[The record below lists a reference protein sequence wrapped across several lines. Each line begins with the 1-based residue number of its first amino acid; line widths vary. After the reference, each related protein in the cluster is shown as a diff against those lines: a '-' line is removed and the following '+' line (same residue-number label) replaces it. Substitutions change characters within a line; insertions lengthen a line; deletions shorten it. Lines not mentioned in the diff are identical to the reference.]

1 MQSRSIVVFSHVV
14 DRGRGLPECDV
25 VGVKDADET
34 LDVITEKDPDLLKRK
49 KDRELM
55 EQRQRKELEK
65 AK

>member
-1 MQSRSIVVFSHVV
+1 MKQNVAKKSAIATHNKSSAKKSQM
-14 DRGRGLPECDV
+14 
-25 VGVKDADET
+25 GVKDADET